1 VLPTGRNTYGF
12 DPYRLPSAAGV
23 REGRKQADA
32 LLARVVADGHAL
44 PPTVGLVLWGT
55 DNMKS
60 EGAPIALAL
69 ALMGAVPRF
78 DSMGRLAGA
87 RLLPLATLGRPR
99 VDVVVSLSGVFR
111 DLFPLQTR
119 LLAEA
124 ALLAAQA
131 EEPDALNF
139 VRAHALASARELG
152 CDLETAALRVFSNA
166 EGAYGSNVNL
176 VVDTG
181 QWQSEDELADV
192 WVRRKSFA
200 YGAAGVSSAA
210 PALMRRALAGVALSY
225 QNLDSVEL
233 GATDIDQYVESL
245 GGMARAAR
253 QERGAGA
260 PAPTYMG
267 DFTTGAARVRTLSEQ
282 VALEAR
288 TRTLNPKWYEAQLA
302 HGYEGVRNIASR
314 AVTTLGW
321 SATTGQVDK
330 WVYDGMAETFILDP
344 AMRRRMADANPSAAS
359 GMAGRLLEA
368 NDRGY
373 WQADAATI
381 DALRDAAA
389 ELEDRLE
396 GVYAPA

>member
-1 VLPTGRNTYGF
+1 
-12 DPYRLPSAAGV
+12 
-23 REGRKQADA
+23 
-32 LLARVVADGHAL
+32 
-44 PPTVGLVLWGT
+44 VGLVLWGT

-60 EGAPIALAL
+60 EAAPIALAL